1 MSWKLN
7 RRGMLVACLGAAG
20 GLILP
25 SGNFL
30 GARDDDPPQRVI
42 DPEYRALYRL
52 AEGGYIQAPATQLAV
67 RVVLGLHLLLV
78 QLVLKIRETVAEAE
92 VQLGELKA

>member
-7 RRGMLVACLGAAG
+7 RRGMLGACLGAAG

-67 RVVLGLHLLLV
+67 RVEGFAAFGCLEGMD
-78 QLVLKIRETVAEAE
+78 A
-92 VQLGELKA
+92 